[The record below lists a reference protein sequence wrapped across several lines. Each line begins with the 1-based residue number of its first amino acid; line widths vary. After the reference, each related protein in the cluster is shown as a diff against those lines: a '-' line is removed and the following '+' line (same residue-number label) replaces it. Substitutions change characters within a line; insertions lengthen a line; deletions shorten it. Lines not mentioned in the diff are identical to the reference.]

1 MMVSVLD
8 LVWAFLVKGKFPQTL
23 LSIWLGVGEALPFIL
38 GMEDPLLGRA
48 ERSIP
53 AARRGTPL
61 GARGLTA
68 KARAKR

>member
-38 GMEDPLLGRA
+38 GMEDPC
-48 ERSIP
+48 S
-53 AARRGTPL
+53 AALSGQSPRPV
-61 GARGLTA
+61 GARL
-68 KARAKR
+68 